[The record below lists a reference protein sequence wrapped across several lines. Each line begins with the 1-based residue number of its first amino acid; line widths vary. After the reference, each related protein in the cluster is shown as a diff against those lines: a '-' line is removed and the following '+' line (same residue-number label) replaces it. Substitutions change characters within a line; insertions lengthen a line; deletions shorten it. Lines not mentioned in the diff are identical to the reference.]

1 MRYGDQAHRHGGPKA
16 AEFVHDHIA
25 DSLRRHLPEDD
36 APDEK
41 IHQALTASIRDVESR
56 LLDAVRPL
64 SEREKMVWPRPRSA
78 PC

>member
-1 MRYGDQAHRHGGPKA
+1 MWYADQAHRHGGPKA
-16 AEFVHDHIA
+16 AEFVQDHIV
-25 DSLRRHLPEDD
+25 DSLHRHMPGDD
-36 APDEK
+36 APDEQ

-64 SEREKMVWPRPRSA
+64 SELEKRVWPRPHSV

>member
-1 MRYGDQAHRHGGPKA
+1 MPG
-16 AEFVHDHIA
+16 
-25 DSLRRHLPEDD
+25 DD
-36 APDEK
+36 APDEQ

-64 SEREKMVWPRPRSA
+64 SELEKRVWPRPHSA